1 MSQRPFRFL
10 HAADLHL
17 EQPASGLA
25 EVPPHLADLLVD
37 CPLLAAARVF
47 DAAIDQ
53 RVDFVVLAGDVVDPT
68 CCSPRELLFLVE
80 QFVRLAERQISVYW
94 AGGTC
99 DSLNQWPSF
108 IQWPANVRIF
118 PRSRVER
125 CQHEVAGVAVC
136 DVIGRSHDEKGAPRA
151 YEFAPLRADGF
162 TVAVAN
168 ADWNGGG
175 LGEIGVK
182 YWALGG
188 SRQRCTPAT
197 ANCTAHYPGSPQGRR
212 PSETGP
218 HGCTLVLV
226 DEQQRVQLTPMACD
240 AVRWQSSRLSLPNSA
255 DALELEQL
263 LRSRAN
269 EIRADSNG
277 ATLIVT
283 WKIACQGKLHSALR
297 HGSLANDLTAKL
309 RSEFGQIKQPLWTA
323 AIEAELPDALPAVWY
338 DEQCLRGDFLRAARE
353 PHVAQHEVFA
363 DYADQLSTIAVDQ
376 NDAESQRRLL
386 NEVAWLGSEL
396 LSPEEAV

>member
-25 EVPPHLADLLVD
+25 EVPPHLADLLID

-53 RVDFVVLAGDVVDPT
+53 RVDLVVLIGGVVDPT

-80 QFVRLAERQISVYW
+80 QFERLAERQIAVYW
-94 AGGTC
+94 AGGAR
-99 DSLNQWPSF
+99 DSLDHWPGF
-108 IQWPANVRIF
+108 IKWPANVRF
-118 PRSRVER
+118 FSRSRVER
-125 CQHEVAGVAVC
+125 HQHEVGRVPVC
-136 DVIGRSHDEKGAPRA
+136 DVIGRSHDEKGAPHV
-151 YEFAPLRADGF
+151 YEFAPSRASEF

-168 ADWNGGG
+168 ADWNGGA

-188 SRQRCTPAT
+188 SRQRFTPAT

-218 HGCTLVLV
+218 HGCTLVHV
-226 DEQQRVQLTPMACD
+226 DEEQRVQMTPIACD
-240 AVRWQSSRLSLPNSA
+240 VVRWQSPRLSLSSSA

-263 LRSRAN
+263 LRTRVN
-269 EIRADSNG
+269 EMRTDSSG
-277 ATLIVT
+277 AALIVT
-283 WKIACQGKLHSALR
+283 WKIDCQGKLLSALR
-297 HGSLANDLTAKL
+297 HGSLANELATKL
-309 RSEFGQIKQPLWTA
+309 RADFGQMKQSLWTA
-323 AIEAELPDALPAVWY
+323 TIEAELPEVLPAVWY

-363 DYADQLSTIAVDQ
+363 DYADQLSTITVGQD
-376 NDAESQRRLL
+376 DAESQRRLL

-396 LSPEEAV
+396 LSPEETV